1 MLPAGQ
7 QAAGMPADPEDLSFD
22 VLEQVIGQ
30 HDLVAADGGTLE
42 EVHRCLPA
50 GAEHLGPEADH
61 LAAEDASLTGQALD
75 LGEDR
80 GELVRTIPG
89 DLQHHLGV

>member
-1 MLPAGQ
+1 MLPARQ
-7 QAAGMPADPEDLSFD
+7 QAARMPADPEDLSFD

-30 HDLVAADGGTLE
+30 HDLVAADGGTFE

-50 GAEHLGPEADH
+50 GAEHLRPEADH
-61 LAAEDASLTGQALD
+61 RAAEDASLAGQDLD

-80 GELVRTIPG
+80 GEPVRIIPC